1 MFESYNFKTDA
12 LKFRADTYIFDFEN
26 GRFPHW
32 FRKHEY
38 PLYTFSSHSHADPE
52 ILYIRNGSA
61 RFFINNEPFTLHEGE
76 ILAVNP
82 YDLHRSECVNRKY
95 LEYSYT
101 IFDLSLLTSCGRAA
115 GTLVSELRGGMR
127 RFSPVIRGSAAD
139 RIGEMIYKLCEIRKS
154 AAESP
159 LSVCGEVRAAGLIFG
174 IFSELVDRSE
184 LTKMSKKPHDMG
196 FIELL
201 STYLDSNYTKPLTI
215 SGVSAELGYSK
226 NYFCTLFK
234 ENFGQSFTNYLCEYR
249 VKRAAS
255 VLKSGGMPLS
265 ELAAM
270 VGFSDYCY
278 FSRSFTK
285 YIGVSPSAY
294 FRR

>member
-12 LKFRADTYIFDFEN
+12 LKFRANTYIFDFEN
-26 GRFPHW
+26 NSFAEW
-32 FRKHEY
+32 FHRQGNPKV
-38 PLYTFSSHSHADPE
+38 PFSSHSHADPE
-52 ILYIRNGSA
+52 VLYIRKGSA
-61 RFFINNEPFTLHEGE
+61 RFFINNEPFTLHENE
-76 ILAVNP
+76 AMVVNS
-82 YDLHRSECVNRKY
+82 YDLHRGSFINEEL

-139 RIGEMIYKLCEIRKS
+139 RIGEMIYNLCEIS
-154 AAESP
+154 NMSLESP
-159 LSVCGEVRAAGLIFG
+159 LSVCGEVRAAGMIFG
-174 IFSELVDRSE
+174 IFSELVDHSE
-184 LTKMSKKPHDMG
+184 LTKMSKKPHDTG

-255 VLKSGGMPLS
+255 VYKSGGMPLS

-294 FRR
+294 FRK